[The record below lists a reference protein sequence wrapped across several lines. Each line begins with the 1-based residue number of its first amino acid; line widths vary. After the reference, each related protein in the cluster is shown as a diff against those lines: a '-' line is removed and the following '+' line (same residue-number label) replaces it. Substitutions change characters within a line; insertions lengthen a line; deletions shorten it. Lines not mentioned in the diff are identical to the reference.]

1 MLALI
6 GNGEL
11 GDSSWAKSFLSQC
24 HSLIAV
30 DGGLRHCDQLG
41 LSPDLIV
48 GDFDSVDQKIF
59 LKYSNLPTLTYPTEK
74 DESDLE
80 LALAEGMRRT
90 EGEIALVAVTG
101 GRLDHTL
108 SNLQLLARTPGR
120 TRLYTDQETIWAV
133 TGSNQI
139 SCKRGETLSLLPIYG
154 PALGVTSQGL
164 KWELKNQ
171 TLNEWQI
178 SLSNIALS
186 ESFSLSIEKGTLLLS
201 LVRL

>member
-11 GDSSWAKSFLSQC
+11 GNPNWAKPFLSKC
-24 HSLIAV
+24 DSLIAV

-41 LSPDLIV
+41 LSPDLVV
-48 GDFDSVDQKIF
+48 GDFDSVDRELL
-59 LKYSNLPTLTYPTEK
+59 LKYSNLPTLSYPTDK

-80 LALAEGMRRT
+80 LALAEGMKRT

-120 TRLYTDQETIWAV
+120 IKLYTDQETIWAV
-133 TGSNQI
+133 TGRVQI
-139 SCKRGETLSLLPIYG
+139 QCKPQQTLSLLPIYG
-154 PALGVTSQGL
+154 PALGVTSRGL
-164 KWELKNQ
+164 KWELKSQ

-178 SLSNIALS
+178 SLSNIALG
-186 ESFSLSIEKGTLLLS
+186 ESFSLSIEQGSLLLS
-201 LVRL
+201 LSRP